1 MKKSDK
7 FLAITAA
14 LTIGFSGLSTFT
26 AQPNVAKA
34 AELQELK
41 DKNAQLQSEVASI
54 REQIKQLDTEIES
67 SQQKIDEL
75 TQKIERLEAEIK
87 ETTEKMEKRK
97 AELGNMLKATQKT
110 GISGMLDVIFGG
122 KDFSDTMNRMKV
134 VSSLTTEQ
142 QEKISEFD
150 ALSQKLTADKVEV
163 NEARVEV
170 GEQLASLE
178 SAKAERE
185 TIESALTQEQRVVM
199 AEIVQKER
207 EIAAAQEAARQAQAA
222 RVAQVQAQAQAQG
235 QVQGGGG
242 GGQVA
247 TAASGQQQAPVASGG
262 GISNLGSNWDGTRYL
277 YGGTGA
283 GGIDCSSFTQQ
294 VMAANGKSVARTSSA
309 QYAGGQ
315 KVGRGELQAGD
326 IVAFNTGGGGVSHVG
341 IYVGNGKF
349 RHADSTRGVTVS
361 DLNSGYWNNA
371 YVGGARY

>member
-1 MKKSDK
+1 MKKSNK

-142 QEKISEFD
+142 QEKISEFH

-235 QVQGGGG
+235 QVQGGG
-242 GGQVA
+242 QVA
-247 TAASGQQQAPVASGG
+247 TAAGGQQQAPVASGG

-277 YGGTGA
+277 YAGTGA

-294 VMAANGKSVARTSSA
+294 VMAANGKSVARTSRA
-309 QYAGGQ
+309 QYEGGQ

-326 IVAFNTGGGGVSHVG
+326 IVAFNPGGGRVSHVG

-349 RHADSTRGVTVS
+349 RHADSTLGVTVS

>member
-1 MKKSDK
+1 MKKSNK
-7 FLAITAA
+7 FLTITAA

-26 AQPNVAKA
+26 VQPKETKA

-41 DKNAQLQSEVASI
+41 NKNEKLQSEVASI

-67 SQQKIDEL
+67 SQQKVVEL

-97 AELGNMLKATQKT
+97 AELSNMLKATQKT
-110 GISGMLDVIFGG
+110 GISGMMDVIFGG

-134 VSSLTTEQ
+134 VASLTTEQ
-142 QEKISEFD
+142 QDKISEFD

-178 SAKAERE
+178 SAKSERQS
-185 TIESALTQEQRVVM
+185 IEGALTQEQRVVM

-207 EIAAAQEAARQAQAA
+207 EIAAANEAARQARQAQVA
-222 RVAQVQAQAQAQG
+222 RVAQVQTQAQAQ
-235 QVQGGGG
+235 GGG

-247 TAASGQQQAPVASGG
+247 TAARGQQQAPVASGG
-262 GISNLGSNWDGTRYL
+262 SISNLGANWDGTRYL

-294 VMAANGKSVARTSSA
+294 VMAANGKSVARTSAA

-315 KVGRGELQAGD
+315 KVGRGDLQAGD

-341 IYVGNGKF
+341 VYVGNGKF

-361 DLNSGYWNNA
+361 DLSNSYWNKA